1 MMLTKLNIILFIYY
15 VFAEQ
20 NFQDKM
26 INKNDQQ
33 MNNKQYVWYY
43 SFRIDQLYRDFLWSF
58 LWVSSHCY
66 IIANNYFFIYFSN
79 LFWTLLPIY

>member
-1 MMLTKLNIILFIYY
+1 MLTKLNIILFIYY

-33 MNNKQYVWYY
+33 MNNKQYV
-43 SFRIDQLYRDFLWSF
+43 
-58 LWVSSHCY
+58 
-66 IIANNYFFIYFSN
+66 
-79 LFWTLLPIY
+79 